1 MPLELLKSL
10 AWACCICWSTACYAT
25 VFDVYIAAGQ
35 SNMDGRGFRS
45 ELTGPLSSYASPQ
58 PEVLLRYT
66 NPGNSDGSNAYQ
78 TNWVTLAPGYSVQ
91 PNFNGALPST
101 RFGPD
106 VSYGKEMASKTALRQ
121 VAIIKV
127 TRGSTSLE
135 GDWNPSH
142 GLNDPKGHMY
152 EGFEQAVPQAIQAL
166 QALGHSVEIRGMIWH
181 QGEADSSASSAQYQA
196 KLTEFIQT
204 VRQDLGYS
212 NLPFLIGE
220 LESFPGSRDR
230 TAVRTAQIAVAS
242 AMDFVEFVP
251 STGLPVQSDE
261 NHFTS
266 AGVIELGLRFASTM
280 QATISNL
287 PGDFNRDGVV
297 DVQDFQVWSNFQGS
311 TIDARADANSDGV
324 VDDLDFRIW
333 QAAVPE
339 PSACVLLCSA
349 LMFGIRHLRKRKRQI
364 ALNATGKGE

>member
-1 MPLELLKSL
+1 MPANLIRTFAAVSCVCFSTLSL
-10 AWACCICWSTACYAT
+10 AD

-35 SNMDGRGFRS
+35 SNMDGRGFIS

-58 PEVLLRYT
+58 TDVLLRYT

-78 TNWVTLAPGYSVQ
+78 TNWISLTPGYSVE
-91 PNFNGALPST
+91 PNYTGALPSS

-106 VSYGKEMASKTALRQ
+106 VSYGREMADNTASRR

-135 GDWNPSH
+135 NDWDPSSAVN
-142 GLNDPKGHMY
+142 GPQGHMY
-152 EGFEQAVPQAIQAL
+152 AGFENAVPQAIQAL
-166 QALGHSVEIRGMIWH
+166 QAMGHSVEVRGMIWH
-181 QGEADSSASSAQYQA
+181 QGEADSSASSSQYQA
-196 KLTEFIQT
+196 NLTEFIQT

-212 NLPFLIGE
+212 TLPFLIGE
-220 LESFPGSRDR
+220 LESFAGTRDR
-230 TAVRTAQIAVAS
+230 TAVRNAQIAVAS

-261 NHFTS
+261 NHFTT
-266 AGVIELGLRFASTM
+266 AGVVELGQRFATTM
-280 QATISNL
+280 QTTISSL

-297 DVQDFQVWSNFQGS
+297 DMDDFQVWSVYEGS

-324 VDDLDFRIW
+324 VDDFDFQIW

-339 PSACVLLCSA
+339 PSGSVLLCSA
-349 LMFGIRHLRKRKRQI
+349 LAFGIRCLRKRKRQI
-364 ALNATGKGE
+364 CLVN